1 MSFYF
6 CLQFRL
12 LNRHIKDFGLPPLW
26 GWLLGITGFFLF
38 SWLLFVKISFALYLY
53 LLLAASWLLQ
63 LSNRKRSN
71 FLKIIFPDR
80 SLHSVRMAENTIVA
94 MPFILFLLYRQYFLA
109 AILLLPASLALS
121 FFHHSSGINASL
133 PTPFGKKPFE
143 FVTGFRQS
151 LLFTAGA
158 YLLTGIGIFVS
169 NFNLCLFAY
178 GVIFLLIF
186 SFYTKPEPL
195 FYLWNFAFTPAGFL
209 KEKIK
214 AAMLHTTILTI
225 IPLVTLLIIYP
236 EKWWMIAGIQLL
248 GYLYIVQIVLIK
260 YIAYPGEI
268 TLIQALIFSASIFF
282 PPLLLGLIPFY
293 YSRSV
298 NRLATYLT

>member
-6 CLQFRL
+6 HLQFRL

-26 GWLLGITGFFLF
+26 GWLLGIAGFFLF
-38 SWLLFVKISFALYLY
+38 SWLLFSKVSFALYLY

-63 LSNRKRSN
+63 LSNRKRAD
-71 FLKIIFPDR
+71 FLKIIFPKR
-80 SLHSVRMAENTIVA
+80 SLHAIRMAENTIVVL
-94 MPFILFLLYRQYFLA
+94 PFVLFLLYRQYFLA
-109 AILLLPASLALS
+109 ALLLLPASLLLS
-121 FFHHSSGINASL
+121 FFHHSAVIRSAI

-151 LLFTAGA
+151 LLFITGA
-158 YLLTGIGIFVS
+158 YLLTGIGIFVD

-178 GVIFLLIF
+178 GVTFLLIL

-209 KEKIK
+209 NEKIRT
-214 AAMLHTTILTI
+214 AIRHTTVLTI
-225 IPLVTLLIIYP
+225 IPLVALLIAYP
-236 EKWWMIAGIQLL
+236 EKWWLTAGVQLL
-248 GYLYIVQIVLIK
+248 GYLYIVQIVLVK
-260 YIAYPGEI
+260 YGAYPGEI
-268 TLIQALIFSASIFF
+268 ALIQALIFFASIFF
-282 PPLLLGLIPFY
+282 PPLLLGLIPFF
-293 YSRSV
+293 YSRAV